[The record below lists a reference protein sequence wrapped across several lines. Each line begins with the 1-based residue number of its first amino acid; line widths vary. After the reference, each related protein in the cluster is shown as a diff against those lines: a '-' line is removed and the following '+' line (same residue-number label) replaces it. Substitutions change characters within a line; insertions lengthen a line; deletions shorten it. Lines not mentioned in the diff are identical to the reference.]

1 MNRGLDHSGGRG
13 TSSEDSAAS
22 GLRLILSLLV
32 LLTASCATVHTPD
45 ATPAIIAGSVC
56 SELPP
61 LTAAGTT
68 TPVAGS
74 LVAFVSDGAP
84 SQLVV
89 YDLESRRVRFQV
101 PIALRSRPEILHSVV
116 VAVDAA
122 GQLVGFDLADGTRRF
137 RVAVERQSWLG
148 AVQVG
153 TQVIFTSTSLSFRP
167 SERGSTV
174 SAIDVRDGSALWQK
188 RVPYALSRPRAAGSN
203 VYFVSDHADVWA
215 LAAESGAAA
224 GCMRL
229 GGTPID
235 WLETDAAGL
244 LLGASQARRV
254 ASTAA
259 GVPSQATAPLELPLA
274 QLPGRPALRPTSYDA
289 IPAGRSAYG
298 RIGVVASLEAKPGTP
313 ALQDRRF
320 YYAFYR
326 QLFGYAADGQLL
338 WARLFDSDAVRVAL
352 FADTLVVVTEDGTL
366 HLVHA
371 ADGSTYASSK
381 LPAHLTS
388 ADLVVRN
395 AVAAS
400 SEATPGKPLPLRAA
414 LTEIA
419 LDTDA
424 RLLPGRK
431 LAASALG
438 ALPDP
443 EATQDLLQLYKQS
456 SAPAELRKH
465 VAEVLA
471 TRRAGTAYLVDAL
484 LEDYDFLDG
493 RSSPPLAAVV
503 PALIA
508 NKETRALPRLAD
520 RLFDP
525 DTRSDE
531 LTLLVDAIATLGSPS
546 EFGPPLSQFLALY
559 HADSSLAAAPEALIA
574 AARALARSG
583 VPAYAAAV
591 EQLAHAPATT
601 AGLRAGL
608 VPLTAAS
615 KPAPAAEAQATSA
628 PAASQEVLPETLS
641 DAQIQQTFVERADDL
656 RTCVLA
662 ELARNPSLRAL
673 RLAVVITHEG
683 RLTGVQVLPD
693 RPELV
698 ACLKPKLLATRFPQ
712 FRQGRKLANYTIA
725 VHPNRSLL
733 PGGSLLANDRPQ
745 NFWRLAE
752 LRGRAAAAVDRV
764 PGKNAWWRNQN
775 PLFVSVD
782 TPTPTTSTE
791 TTPPPAKTPTETG
804 AQPKPNEE
812 PAPDAWWTPAQQPP
826 PK

>member
-1 MNRGLDHSGGRG
+1 MKRQWSF
-13 TSSEDSAAS
+13 
-22 GLRLILSLLV
+22 LSLA
-32 LLTASCATVHTPD
+32 LLAVGCATVHTPGS
-45 ATPAIIAGSVC
+45 TPAIIAGSVC

-68 TPVAGS
+68 SPVAGS

-89 YDLESRRVRFQV
+89 YDLEARRVRFQV

-116 VAVDAA
+116 VAVDSA
-122 GQLVGFDLADGTRRF
+122 GQMVGFDLADGTRRF

-153 TQVIFTSTSLSFRP
+153 TQLISTSTSLSFRP

-174 SAIDVRDGSALWQK
+174 SAIDVRDGSPLWQK
-188 RVPYALSRPRAAGSN
+188 RVSYALSRPRAAGSN

-215 LAAESGAAA
+215 LAAESGAAT

-235 WLETDAAGL
+235 WLEADAAGL

-254 ASTAA
+254 ASATAGSA
-259 GVPSQATAPLELPLA
+259 SQASTPLELPLA

-289 IPAGRSAYG
+289 VPAARSAYG

-313 ALQDRRF
+313 ALQDGRF

-326 QLFGYAADGQLL
+326 QLFGYAADGRLL

-352 FADTLVVVTEDGTL
+352 FADTLVVVSEDGTL
-366 HLVHA
+366 QLVHA
-371 ADGSTYASSK
+371 ADGTTYAKNK
-381 LPAHLTS
+381 LPARLTS
-388 ADLVVRN
+388 ADVVVRSL
-395 AVAAS
+395 VAAS
-400 SEATPGKPLPLRAA
+400 SEATPARPLPLRAA

-456 SAPAELRKH
+456 SAPAELRRH
-465 VAEVLA
+465 VADVLA
-471 TRRAGTAYLVDAL
+471 TRRTGTAYLVDAL
-484 LEDYDFLDG
+484 LEDYDFLDA
-493 RSSPPLAAVV
+493 RSAPPLAAIV
-503 PALIA
+503 PALIS
-508 NKETRALPRLAD
+508 NRETRALPRLVD

-531 LTLLVDAIATLGSPS
+531 LTLLVDAIAALGSPS

-574 AARALARSG
+574 AARVLARSG
-583 VPAYAAAV
+583 VPAYLTAV
-591 EQLAHAPATT
+591 EQYAHAPATT

-608 VPLTAAS
+608 VQLTAAS
-615 KPAPAAEAQATSA
+615 KPAPSAAAQAEAPA
-628 PAASQEVLPETLS
+628 PAAPEVALPETLS
-641 DAQIQQTFVERADDL
+641 DAQIQRTFVERADDL

-673 RLAVVITHEG
+673 RLAVVITHDG

-698 ACLKPKLLATRFPQ
+698 GCLKPKLLATRFPP
-712 FRQGRKLANYTIA
+712 FRRGRRLANYTIA
-725 VHPNRSLL
+725 VHPNRSLT
-733 PGGSLLANDRPQ
+733 PGASLLANDRPQ

-752 LRGRAAAAVDRV
+752 LRGRAAAAVDRA
-764 PGKNAWWRNQN
+764 PRQPAWWRNQN

-782 TPTPTTSTE
+782 TPTPTNTE
-791 TTPPPAKTPTETG
+791 TTAAPAKPPTETG
-804 AQPKPNEE
+804 AQAKPKEE
-812 PAPDAWWTPAQQPP
+812 PAPDAWWLPSQQSPP
-826 PK
+826 Q